1 MVKKTHVFLKQFDLS
16 LWVLALG
23 WFVGAMGFAVAIPF
37 ISIYFSREI
46 GLSLFQI
53 GLFFGGL
60 AIIRSTFQL
69 IGGEYS
75 DRVQRRYLL
84 IYTQIIRGF
93 AFLGMAISIL
103 NDLGFFWVA
112 FFLILNSVFGA
123 IFHPAANAM
132 VSDILPKEKRLDGYA
147 ITRSAGNLGWAVGP
161 AIGGYMAAYSYGYLF
176 VVAAFITTISGVVFA
191 LFLKTPNIVTITDKF
206 TFRDLIAIK
215 DDKNLAIH
223 SCLIFILYLVV
234 AQLIATFSVYA
245 VEIVGLSEHQLGIIY
260 TINGLMVATAQ
271 LPITHLLH
279 KKSFTFQLSIGAFIY
294 AIGYGLIGM
303 ISAFKYFIVAIVIVT
318 IGEMF
323 MSPPSLALTS
333 QLAPE
338 GRMGRYMGIFSFFVS
353 SGWSFG
359 PMYGGFL
366 LEHFSE
372 QPIIAWI
379 IISSLGIVAGAGYIL
394 FAKRLPAYLNKKA

>member
-1 MVKKTHVFLKQFDLS
+1 MVKRAKIFISQFDIN

-60 AIIRSTFQL
+60 AIIRSAFQL
-69 IGGEYS
+69 IGGEFS
-75 DRVQRRYLL
+75 DRVQRRSLL
-84 IYTQIIRGF
+84 IYTQIIRGV
-93 AFLGMAISIL
+93 AFLGMAYSIL
-103 NDLGFFWVA
+103 NNLGFFWVA
-112 FFLILNSVFGA
+112 FFLIINSIFGA

-132 VSDILPKEKRLDGYA
+132 VSDILPKGKRLDGYA

-176 VVAAFITTISGVVFA
+176 IVAAVITTFSGIVFA
-191 LFLKTPNIVTITDKF
+191 LFLKAPNVVQITDKF
-206 TFRDLIAIK
+206 TFRDLLAIK

-223 SCLIFILYLVV
+223 SILIFILYLVV

-245 VEIVGLSEHQLGIIY
+245 VEIIGLSEHQLGIIY
-260 TINGLMVATAQ
+260 TVNGLMVATLQ
-271 LPITHLLH
+271 LPITHLLQNR
-279 KKSFTFQLSIGAFIY
+279 SFTFQLSIGAFIY
-294 AIGYGLIGM
+294 AIGYGLIGLF
-303 ISAFKYFIVAIVIVT
+303 SAFKYFLFAIVILT

-353 SGWSFG
+353 AGWSFG

-372 QPIIAWI
+372 QPIIAWMS
-379 IISSLGIVAGAGYIL
+379 ISSIGIIAGVGYIL
-394 FAKRLPAYLNKKA
+394 FAKRLPAHLNIKD